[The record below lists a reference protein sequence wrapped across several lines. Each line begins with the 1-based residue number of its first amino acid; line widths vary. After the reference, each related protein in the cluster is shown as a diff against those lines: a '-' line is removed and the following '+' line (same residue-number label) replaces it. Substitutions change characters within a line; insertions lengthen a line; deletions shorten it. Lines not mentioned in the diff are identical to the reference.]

1 MLEVNLARR
10 TPAIRP
16 AAVASAGP
24 IRIAPETG
32 EGRLSFRAKAKALG
46 GREDV
51 AGFAVDG
58 AINSR
63 KSDGD
68 TASLRLGPDEWLFIC
83 PEGDIDDAMSA
94 IERAMD
100 GAAHSLVD
108 VSHRDVT
115 FTVSGQNADAVINAG
130 CPLDLSLDR
139 FPVGKAS
146 RTVFGKSDIVLAR
159 VGHHDFRV
167 TTWRSFAP
175 YVHGL
180 LLDAAKDYAG

>member
-1 MLEVNLARR
+1 MRV
-10 TPAIRP
+10 
-16 AAVASAGP
+16 V
-24 IRIAPETG
+24 
-32 EGRLSFRAKAKALG
+32 
-46 GREDV
+46 
-51 AGFAVDG
+51 
-58 AINSR
+58 
-63 KSDGD
+63 
-68 TASLRLGPDEWLFIC
+68 
-83 PEGDIDDAMSA
+83 DDAMSA
-94 IERAMD
+94 IGRAME

-115 FTVSGQNADAVINAG
+115 FMVSGQNADAVINAG

-139 FPVGKAS
+139 FPVGTAS

-167 TTWRSFAP
+167 TTCRSFAP